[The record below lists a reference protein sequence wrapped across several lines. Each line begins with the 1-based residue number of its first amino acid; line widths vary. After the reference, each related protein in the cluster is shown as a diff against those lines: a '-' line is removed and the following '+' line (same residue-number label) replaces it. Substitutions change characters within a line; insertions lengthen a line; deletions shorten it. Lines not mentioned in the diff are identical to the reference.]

1 MYSGGMTMQGIEV
14 ELVNVSKKYGR
25 RQLFV
30 TINQQICSGDCTVV
44 MGPNGSGKST
54 LLKIIAGL
62 IRPSSGIVNVHNHG
76 HEVAVDNRRGCFGL
90 ISPELVLYNAM
101 TGYENLQFLV
111 RARGIELSAERLQ
124 SCLEN
129 VGLGGRQQELLST
142 YSTGMRQRL
151 KFAILD
157 ALRPPIWLLDE
168 PSSNLDEEG
177 KKFVKQLIK
186 DALAQQVAVIIA
198 TNEREEANY
207 AGQKIA
213 LV

>member
-1 MYSGGMTMQGIEV
+1 MQGIEV
-14 ELVNVSKKYGR
+14 ELVNVSKRYGR

-30 TINQQICSGDCTVV
+30 TINRRICSGDCIVV
-44 MGPNGSGKST
+44 TGPNGSGKST

-62 IRPSSGIVNVHNHG
+62 IRPSAGIVNVHNHG
-76 HEVAVDNRRGCFGL
+76 HEVADDNRRGCFGL
-90 ISPELVLYNAM
+90 ISPELILYNAM

-111 RARGIELSAERLQ
+111 RARGVELAAERLQ

-177 KKFVKQLIK
+177 KKLVKQLIK
-186 DALAQQVAVIIA
+186 DALAQQVVVIIA

>member
-1 MYSGGMTMQGIEV
+1 M
-14 ELVNVSKKYGR
+14 
-25 RQLFV
+25 
-30 TINQQICSGDCTVV
+30 V

-62 IRPSSGIVNVHNHG
+62 IRPSSGIVKVHNHG
-76 HEVAVDNRRGCFGL
+76 HEVAVDKRRGCFGL
-90 ISPELVLYNAM
+90 ISPELILYNAM

-111 RARGIELSAERLQ
+111 RARGVELPAERLQ

-129 VGLGGRQQELLST
+129 VGLGRRQQELLST

-151 KFAILD
+151 KFAILE

-177 KKFVKQLIK
+177 RKLVKQLIK

-198 TNEREEANY
+198 TNEREEASY

>member
-1 MYSGGMTMQGIEV
+1 MQGIIV

-30 TINQQICSGDCTVV
+30 TINRQICPGECIAVTGS
-44 MGPNGSGKST
+44 NGSGKST
-54 LLKIIAGL
+54 LLKVIAGL
-62 IRPSSGIVNVHNHG
+62 IRPSSGTVKVHHNG
-76 HEVAVDNRRGCFGL
+76 HEVVADKRMPCFGL
-90 ISPELVLYNAM
+90 ISPELIFYNAM
-101 TGYENLQFLV
+101 TGYENLHFLV
-111 RARGIELSAERLQ
+111 RARGVGLSDEQLMN
-124 SCLEN
+124 CLES
-129 VGLGGRQQELLST
+129 VGLTGRQHELLST

-151 KFAILD
+151 KFALLV

-177 KKFVKQLIK
+177 KKLVKRLVD
-186 DALAQQVAVIIA
+186 DALEQQATVIIA
-198 TNEREEANY
+198 TNDPEEANY

>member
-1 MYSGGMTMQGIEV
+1 MQGIEV
-14 ELVNVSKKYGR
+14 ELVNISKKYGR

-30 TINQQICSGDCTVV
+30 TINQRICSGDCIVV
-44 MGPNGSGKST
+44 TGPNGSGKST

-62 IRPSSGIVNVHNHG
+62 IRPSSGMVKVHNHG
-76 HEVAVDNRRGCFGL
+76 QEVAVDNRRNCFGL
-90 ISPELVLYNAM
+90 ISPELILYNAM

-124 SCLEN
+124 CCLEN

-177 KKFVKQLIK
+177 KKLVKQLIK